1 MKTDDLNRRAIM
13 MGRAVRV
20 NSQLQS
26 HKRFANAFPKY
37 SEVVDSVRLYST
49 NSIGNPPK
57 VF

>member
-1 MKTDDLNRRAIM
+1 M

-26 HKRFANAFPKY
+26 HQRFADAFPKY
-37 SEVVDSVRLYST
+37 SQVVDSARLYST

-57 VF
+57 VYILNLLVES